1 MDFHHTDQTN
11 DEQGRD
17 SWNLI
22 IIFL

>member
-17 SWNLI
+17 WNLI
-22 IIFL
+22 TIFL